1 MGGETHERRTGRL
14 SSQCNNG
21 GRLLGWPKGRLNMAM
36 DEPGRF
42 PLSTC
47 GFIEMFFKA
56 IDKGNL

>member
-1 MGGETHERRTGRL
+1 
-14 SSQCNNG
+14 
-21 GRLLGWPKGRLNMAM
+21 MAM